1 MKLLNNLIENISYI
15 NSTGDLNIHITDVI
29 IDSRKV
35 VTGSLFIALEGGLT
49 DGHNFIEE
57 AIHKGAIAILHSKNL
72 IEYKNNITYIQVK
85 DAQYALAYI
94 ASTFYNNPSA
104 KLKIVG
110 VTGTNGKTTVATL
123 LFKLFSKLGYS
134 CGLISTVQNQIN
146 NTIIPST
153 HTTPDAIQLHGLLA
167 KMVAENCT
175 FVFMECSSHAIHQ
188 HRITGINFTG
198 AIFTN
203 LTLDHLDYHKTFEEY
218 VLVKKKLFDNLS
230 ISSFSISNIDDNYG
244 MKMIE
249 NTQSKKITYSIQN
262 LSNIK
267 GKIIENNLTGLV
279 LEIDKMEIHF
289 KLVGKFNAY
298 NLLAVYGAA
307 VLLGEDKQKI
317 LKELSTLDGAAGR
330 FDGLLSK
337 NNIVGIVDYA
347 HTPDALENVLNTIQQ
362 LKKENQQLITVVGCG
377 GNRDKSKR
385 PLMLQIACKYSNKV
399 IVTSDNPR
407 FEMAEDIIADMFEGI
422 TSSFKRKTTTIIDRK
437 LAIETAVKLA
447 VTNDII
453 LIAGKGHEKYQEIN
467 GVKNPFDDKKFL
479 SNYFNK
485 I

>member
-175 FVFMECSSHAIHQ
+175 IVFMECSSHAIHQ

-337 NNIVGIVDYA
+337 NNIVGIIDYA

>member
-337 NNIVGIVDYA
+337 NNIVGIIDYA

>member
-15 NSTGDLNIHITDVI
+15 NYTGDLNIHITDVI

>member
-15 NSTGDLNIHITDVI
+15 NYTGDLNIHITDVI

-377 GNRDKSKR
+377 G
-385 PLMLQIACKYSNKV
+385 I
-399 IVTSDNPR
+399 
-407 FEMAEDIIADMFEGI
+407 GI
-422 TSSFKRKTTTIIDRK
+422 NQNV
-437 LAIETAVKLA
+437 L
-447 VTNDII
+447 
-453 LIAGKGHEKYQEIN
+453 
-467 GVKNPFDDKKFL
+467 
-479 SNYFNK
+479 
-485 I
+485 

>member
-57 AIHKGAIAILHSKNL
+57 AIHKGAIAILHSRNL

-337 NNIVGIVDYA
+337 NNIVGIIDYA

>member
-15 NSTGDLNIHITDVI
+15 NYTGDLNIPITDVI

-35 VTGSLFIALEGGLT
+35 VTGCLFIALEGGLT

-72 IEYKNNITYIQVK
+72 IEYKKNITYIQVK

-249 NTQSKKITYSIQN
+249 NTGSKKVTYSIQN

-267 GKIIENNLTGLV
+267 GKIVENNLTGLV

-289 KLVGKFNAY
+289 KLVGKFNAF

-337 NNIVGIVDYA
+337 NNIVGIIDYA
-347 HTPDALENVLNTIQQ
+347 HTPDALENILNTIQQ

-377 GNRDKSKR
+377 GNRDKTKR
-385 PLMLQIACKYSNKV
+385 PLMLQIACKYSNTV

-447 VTNDII
+447 VANDII

-467 GVKNPFDDKKFL
+467 GVKNPFDDKKIL

>member
-15 NSTGDLNIHITDVI
+15 NYTGDLNIPITDVI

-72 IEYKNNITYIQVK
+72 IEYKKNITYIQVK

-167 KMVAENCT
+167 KMVAKNCT

-244 MKMIE
+244 IKMIE
-249 NTQSKKITYSIQN
+249 NTGSKKVTYSIQN

-267 GKIIENNLTGLV
+267 GKIVENNLMGLV

-337 NNIVGIVDYA
+337 NNIVGIIDYA
-347 HTPDALENVLNTIQQ
+347 HTPDALENILNTIQQ

-385 PLMLQIACKYSNKV
+385 PLMLQIACKYSNTV

-467 GVKNPFDDKKFL
+467 GVKNPFDDKKIL

>member
-15 NSTGDLNIHITDVI
+15 NYTGDLNIHITDVI

-85 DAQYALAYI
+85 DTQYALAYI

-337 NNIVGIVDYA
+337 NNIVGIIDYA